1 MTTKTIKLSESAIK
15 KALADPDVSQL
26 KDPRYSL
33 YFKCHTGRESG
44 TFYLYHY
51 ANNKQYPKKLGTW
64 PQVKV
69 KALLSRLDDVVA
81 DVAIDPESV
90 RVVQGD
96 FNSLAELL
104 VWYRERTEVDPD
116 LSDSRRSAIKS
127 AINGHL
133 VPRIGGLDIESIN
146 KRRLNDLL
154 LWQMKTEGYQISYID
169 LVFRVLKQATATVYK
184 LDMLDSDPV
193 ASFKL
198 ADFMDVKLEPK
209 PGALRMDQVPKQL
222 KPLASMKLERQVFVL
237 LLLLFATRRTETRL
251 ARWDQFDFTYGYWHI
266 PGTNTKNG
274 KPLRLPLTDLSVEVL
289 RRYKR
294 WQRKRYKG
302 EWLFPGKRHGKPIS
316 DSAVGSWLQVLGVKK
331 WSAHDVRKL
340 ARTVWADIGVDYY
353 VGEQLLN
360 HTLSKL
366 DNTYIH
372 TVAEAQQKDA
382 LSRWH
387 IFLLNQIHT
396 CLSAELN
403 PIIQADQAQT
413 QQGLEPIMALTR

>member
-1 MTTKTIKLSESAIK
+1 MTTKTVKFSESAIK
-15 KALADPDVSQL
+15 KALADASVRQL

-33 YFKCHTGRESG
+33 YFKCHTDRARG

-51 ANNKQYPKKLGTW
+51 ANGKQYPKKLGTW
-64 PQVKV
+64 PQVTV

-81 DVAIDPESV
+81 DVAMDPESV

-96 FNSLAELL
+96 FTSLAELL
-104 VWYRERTEVDPD
+104 VWYRERSALDHA
-116 LSDSRRSAIKS
+116 LSVSRRSAIKS
-127 AINGHL
+127 VINNQL
-133 VPRIGGLDIESIN
+133 IPRIGGVGVQSLT
-146 KRRLNDLL
+146 KRLLHDDLL
-154 LWQMKTEGYQISYID
+154 WLMKGERYRISYID
-169 LVFRVLKQATATVYK
+169 QVFRVLKQALAAAFA
-184 LDMLDSDPV
+184 LDLIDVDPV

-198 ADFMDVKLEPK
+198 ADFMEVKIDPK
-209 PGALRMDQVPKQL
+209 PGALRMDQAPKQL

-274 KPLRLPLTDLSVEVL
+274 KPLRLPLTELSVEVL

-340 ARTVWADIGVDYY
+340 ARTVWTDIGVDYY

-360 HTLSKL
+360 HTLNKL
-366 DNTYIH
+366 DATYIH
-372 TVAEAQQKDA
+372 TVAETQQKDA
-382 LSRWH
+382 LNRWH

-396 CLSAELN
+396 CLAPELN
-403 PIIQADQAQT
+403 PIIQAESAHSP
-413 QQGLEPIMALTR
+413 QGLDPVLTLTR